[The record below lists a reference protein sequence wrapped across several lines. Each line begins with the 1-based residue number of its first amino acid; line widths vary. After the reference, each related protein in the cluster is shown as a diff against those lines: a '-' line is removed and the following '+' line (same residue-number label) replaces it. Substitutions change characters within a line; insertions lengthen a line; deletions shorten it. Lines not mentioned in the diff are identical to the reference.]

1 MQKEDIEKVLYSE
14 FEKFKKETLEK
25 LNVTKEY
32 KIGDKVNYKGLE
44 WFVTKLK
51 RYKKE
56 NYVELMLADK
66 LPQNILEK
74 VFDDKN
80 MRNDDKIK
88 FDNGSYDWKKSYI
101 RKQLNTKFLEV
112 MNIDQNDLL
121 VMTTNYVENEY
132 TKDFVR
138 IPSFNDCETLPREVI
153 KRDYWYFLINRGVYR
168 RDCDTI
174 PYYEPS
180 VAGVFAFDNSVGLA
194 CATVGFRDVL
204 PVITV
209 KLGALGDSEQ

>member
-1 MQKEDIEKVLYSE
+1 VQKEDIEKVLYSE

-25 LNVTKEY
+25 LNITKEY
-32 KIGDKVNYKGLE
+32 KIGDKVNFKGLE
-44 WFVTKLK
+44 WFVTKLRK
-51 RYKKE
+51 YKKT

-66 LPQNILEK
+66 LSQDILER
-74 VFDDKN
+74 VFDNSD
-80 MRNDDKIK
+80 MRNDGRIK
-88 FDNGSYDWKKSYI
+88 FDNESYDWKKSYI
-101 RKQLNTKFLEV
+101 RTQLNNKFLDV
-112 MNIDQNDLL
+112 LNIDKKDLL
-121 VMTTNYVENEY
+121 LMTTNYVENEY

-180 VAGVFAFDNSVGLA
+180 AAGVFAFVGTHGHA
-194 CATVGFRDVL
+194 RTTVSFRVVL

-209 KLGALGDSEQ
+209 KLDALK

>member
-44 WFVTKLK
+44 WFVTKLRK
-51 RYKKE
+51 VKKE

-66 LPQNILEK
+66 MYQDIFEK
-74 VFDDKN
+74 VFDDSS
-80 MRNDDKIK
+80 MRSDDQIK
-88 FDNGSYDWKKSYI
+88 FDSKNYDWKKSYI
-101 RKQLNTKFLEV
+101 RNQLNSKFLEV
-112 MNIDQNDLL
+112 MNIDKNNLL
-121 VMTTNYVENEY
+121 QMTTNYAENEY

-138 IPSFNDCETLPREVI
+138 IPSFNDCENLPKEVI
-153 KRDYWYFLINRGVYR
+153 KRDYSYFLINRGVYR
-168 RDCDTI
+168 RDCDTQ
-174 PYYEPS
+174 PYYEPYG
-180 VAGVFAFDNSVGLA
+180 AGVFTFVNDLGRANSGDS
-194 CATVGFRDVL
+194 FRVVL

-209 KLGALGDSEQ
+209 KLDTLGGNE

>member
-25 LNVTKEY
+25 LNITKEY
-32 KIGDKVNYKGLE
+32 KIGDKVSYKGLE

-66 LPQNILEK
+66 LPNEILEK
-74 VFDDKN
+74 VFDNPN
-80 MRNDDKIK
+80 MRSDDRIK
-88 FDNGSYDWKKSYI
+88 FDNESYDWKKSYI
-101 RKQLNTKFLEV
+101 REQLNNKFLDV
-112 MNIDQNDLL
+112 LNIDKKDLL
-121 VMTTNYVENEY
+121 LMTTNYAENEY

-180 VAGVFAFDNSVGLA
+180 AAGVFAFVNTGGHA
-194 CATVGFRDVL
+194 RTTVSFRVVL

-209 KLGALGDSEQ
+209 KLDALK